1 MSQLNSL
8 PWTSYPERTQSAQPG
23 EIVADC
29 KQRPCRLAG
38 GQHTLHLLQ
47 SLEPQIISL
56 QMPSVN
62 LVSKKQKKRD
72 DCVNLPITTT
82 H

>member
-1 MSQLNSL
+1 MSQLNSF
-8 PWTSYPERTQSAQPG
+8 PWTGNPERTQNAQPG
-23 EIVADC
+23 EIVADR

-62 LVSKKQKKRD
+62 LVSKNKKREMI
-72 DCVNLPITTT
+72 V
-82 H
+82 